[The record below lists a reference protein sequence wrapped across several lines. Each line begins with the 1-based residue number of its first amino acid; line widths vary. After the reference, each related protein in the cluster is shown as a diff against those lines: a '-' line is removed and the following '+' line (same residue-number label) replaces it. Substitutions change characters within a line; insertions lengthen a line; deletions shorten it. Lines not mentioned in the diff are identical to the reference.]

1 MLCFF
6 YYNGEKKVLGKNVNE
21 FETQEYGI
29 AIAELV
35 KGIYCNGFSI
45 IDKFIKDLR
54 LRFSCF

>member
-6 YYNGEKKVLGKNVNE
+6 YYNGEKKVSGKNVNE

-35 KGIYCNGFSI
+35 KDIYCSGVSI
-45 IDKFIKDLR
+45 IDKFIKDL
-54 LRFSCF
+54 S